1 MLLKSNHL
9 LKNFLTERRSEVV
22 KVMTLDYTFER
33 RLLLEREEAASD
45 GHALGLE
52 QGRTEGLAQGRTEG
66 ELKTLAK
73 NVEAAMKNFHI
84 SLKEACEGLG
94 TTVEEYEKAK
104 NYAS

>member
-1 MLLKSNHL
+1 MYGRILFCLLHILGNRAIDRCIEENV
-9 LKNFLTERRSEVV
+9 LKDFLIERRSEVV

-33 RLLLEREEAASD
+33 RLLLERE
-45 GHALGLE
+45 
-52 QGRTEGLAQGRTEG
+52 
-66 ELKTLAK
+66 
-73 NVEAAMKNFHI
+73 EAAMKNFHI